1 MSGPGW
7 RAGRNSAGRVVH
19 DDGADDF
26 GDERRCGDLMGGL
39 PLRWSTAR
47 VTAAIIIAPSYNE
60 ENEQEVRMSGVIDSS
75 DTRGNPAEHHIS
87 AAFSDRAVR
96 GILWGA
102 ELGVSKLST
111 KSATYSEN
119 WWSRGESNP

>member
-1 MSGPGW
+1 
-7 RAGRNSAGRVVH
+7 
-19 DDGADDF
+19 
-26 GDERRCGDLMGGL
+26 
-39 PLRWSTAR
+39 
-47 VTAAIIIAPSYNE
+47 
-60 ENEQEVRMSGVIDSS
+60 MSGVIDSS

-102 ELGVSKLST
+102 ELAASKIST
-111 KSATYSEN
+111 KSTIYNAN